1 MRFIAA
7 YGMTIVLAALTID
20 AARASGP
27 NVVLIL
33 ADDLGFSDL
42 GCYGGEI
49 ETPNL
54 DQLASDGLHF
64 TQFYNTAR
72 CWPTRASILTGYYAQ
87 QIRRDAVPGVPSG
100 ANGVRPSWARLLPE
114 LLAKYGY
121 RSYHSGKWH
130 IDGLPLEN
138 GFAHSYSL
146 QDHNRHFAPRLHTLD
161 DQPLPPVDPNAG
173 YYTSTAIADHA
184 IDQLTRHFNDH
195 ADSPFFSFVAF
206 TAPHFPVQ
214 APQADVAKYQERYRA
229 GWDALREARWQR
241 MQGLSLGTTLPPIE
255 RDLGPPYAFPDALL
269 ALGPHELNLPREWTA
284 LSPEQQAFQAD
295 KMAVHAAMVTCMD
308 REIGRI
314 VETLKRAGKW
324 DNTLIVFLSD
334 NGASAEIMVRGDGH
348 DPHAACG
355 TGATF
360 LSIGPGWSSLCNTPF
375 RRHKT
380 WVHEGGIHTPCI
392 VHWPRGISA
401 KGELRR
407 SPSHVA
413 DFVPTV
419 LELAAGRPIASPDV
433 PEGPD
438 FAGRSLTPAFA
449 KDVTIARDSIWWQ
462 HEGNRALRQGDW
474 KIVAAGAAAPWE
486 LYDLKSDP
494 TESNNLAGEQADRV
508 ARMAD
513 AWRKKTDEHIAL
525 ATKATAASDAPPVSS
540 Q

>member
-1 MRFIAA
+1 MRTVAIWGWALVV
-7 YGMTIVLAALTID
+7 TVLAVAS
-20 AARASGP
+20 ARGAGP

-42 GCYGGEI
+42 GCFGGEI

-54 DQLASDGLHF
+54 DQLAGDGLRF

-72 CWPTRASILTGYYAQ
+72 CWPTRGSILTGYYAQ

-100 ANGVRPSWARLLPE
+100 ANGTRPRWARLLPE
-114 LLAKYGY
+114 LLAAYGY

-138 GFAHSYSL
+138 GFAHSYSI
-146 QDHNRHFAPRLHTLD
+146 QDHNRHFAPKLHTLD

-184 IDQLTRHFNDH
+184 IDQLAVHFRDH
-195 ADSPFFSFVAF
+195 AERPFFSFIAF

-214 APQADVAKYQERYRA
+214 APQADVAKYRERYRA
-229 GWDALREARWQR
+229 GWDVLREARWQR

-255 RDLGPPYAFPDALL
+255 RDLGPPYAFPDALV
-269 ALGPHELNLPREWTA
+269 ALGPKELNRPREWTS
-284 LSPEQQAFQAD
+284 LSSEQQAFQAN

-314 VETLKRAGKW
+314 VGALKRAAQI

-392 VHWPRGISA
+392 MHWPRGIPA

-419 LELAAGRPIASPDV
+419 LELAAGQPIPKPNV
-433 PEGPD
+433 PNAPG
-438 FAGRSLTPAFA
+438 FAGRSLAPALA
-449 KDVTIARDSIWWQ
+449 KDVTIERDAIWWQ
-462 HEGNRALRQGDW
+462 HEGNRALRQADW
-474 KIVAAGAAAPWE
+474 KIVAAGADAPWE
-486 LYDLKSDP
+486 LYDLKADP
-494 TESNNLAGEQADRV
+494 TESNNLAEAQAERV

-513 AWRKKTDEHIAL
+513 LWRKQSDEHIAL
-525 ATKATAASDAPPVSS
+525 ATSASAASDAPPSPR